1 MCYAR
6 KPYKN
11 TGHENTPTTTTDG
24 SVDFRRWCCPFALL
38 GGSGFLL
45 GYVKFFMTHFF
56 ISTAKFC
63 VQLLLFFI
71 TQKCNFFQAEL
82 RVTEPNPL
90 PRLDSVTRCA
100 LFSSYRG
107 QKIITK
113 VKLLSP
119 KQNVADI
126 SSHPSVFAFS
136 NANCVCTR
144 TTEQPNNHPSKETK
158 RQK

>member
-11 TGHENTPTTTTDG
+11 TGHKNTPTTTTDG
-24 SVDFRRWCCPFALL
+24 SVDFRRGCCPFALL
-38 GGSGFLL
+38 RGSGFLL

-63 VQLLLFFI
+63 VQLLFFI

-90 PRLDSVTRCA
+90 PRFSDEVCSVLLLPWPENHNKSEA
-100 LFSSYRG
+100 
-107 QKIITK
+107 IITQTK
-113 VKLLSP
+113 CGGYLFALVRIRIQQCKLRVY
-119 KQNVADI
+119 Q
-126 SSHPSVFAFS
+126 
-136 NANCVCTR
+136 
-144 TTEQPNNHPSKETK
+144 TT
-158 RQK
+158 